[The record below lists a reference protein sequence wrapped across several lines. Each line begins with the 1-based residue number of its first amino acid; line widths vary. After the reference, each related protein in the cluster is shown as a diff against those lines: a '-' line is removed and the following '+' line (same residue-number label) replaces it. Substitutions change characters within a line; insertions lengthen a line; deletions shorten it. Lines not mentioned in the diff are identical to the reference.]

1 MVMPARDDVAA
12 ARPTLV
18 YDGDCGICRYWVRY
32 WEGLTCGKV
41 DYRAYQDA
49 AADYPTIPVDAFKRA
64 IQFIAP
70 DGAVYAGAA
79 ATFQVLRRA
88 PGRGVWWW
96 LYAHIFGFAPVAE
109 WAYQFFARRRGL
121 LNRLSTL
128 LWGPA
133 LEPARYDLVSWV
145 FLRGLGLIY
154 LAAFVSLAV
163 QIRGLVG
170 SAGVLPLEPHLDA
183 LHRYFGSG
191 AYFVAPMLF
200 WLNASDAALVTCA
213 WAGVALALVVV
224 LGVIVRPALIG
235 LFVLYL
241 SFTHA
246 GQEFMAFQWDGLLL
260 EAGFLAIFLGGGSR
274 IVVWLY
280 RWLVFRYLFMAG
292 VAKLMSGD
300 ATWRGLSALDYH
312 FWTQPLPT
320 PLAWYAAQ
328 LPQSVLAALTA
339 ATLVIEVGFAFLV
352 FAPRRLRAGGAWCVI
367 GFEVLIVLTGNYNFF
382 NLLTILLCVF
392 LFDDAAL
399 RQVVPARV
407 VTHVTAH
414 PSRTDRFAS
423 ALAIATALI
432 VVPAGLNRISRL
444 CWPQITPP
452 AVALT
457 AAISPLLIVNYY
469 GLFANMTTE
478 RPEIVIEGSDDGQ
491 QWREYEF
498 RYKPGALTRRPPWNI
513 PHQPR
518 LDWQMWFAALSAASD
533 EPWFANLV
541 YRLLSNSQPVLD
553 LLATN
558 PFSSR
563 PPRYVRALLYDYRF
577 SDPATRAA
585 TGQWWV
591 RKLSGL
597 YFPVVSLDDFERM
610 NGNR

>member
-1 MVMPARDDVAA
+1 MPARDDIAA

-32 WEGLTCGKV
+32 WEGLTGGKV

-79 ATFQVLRRA
+79 ATFQVLRLA

-96 LYAHIFGFAPVAE
+96 LYAHIPGFAPVAE

-121 LNRLSTL
+121 LNRLSRL

-163 QIRGLVG
+163 QILGLVG
-170 SAGVLPLEPHLDA
+170 SAGVLPLESDLDA

-300 ATWRGLSALDYH
+300 ATWRGLTALDYH

-352 FAPRRLRAGGAWCVI
+352 FTPRRLRAGAAWCVI
-367 GFEVLIVLTGNYNFF
+367 GFEFLIVLTGNYNFF

-407 VTHVTAH
+407 AAHVPAL
-414 PSRTDRFAS
+414 PPRTDRFAS
-423 ALAIATALI
+423 ALAVAVALI

-518 LDWQMWFAALSAASD
+518 LDWQMWFAALSAAND
-533 EPWFANLV
+533 EPWFASLV

-558 PFSSR
+558 PFPGR

-577 SDPATRAA
+577 ADPATRAA